1 MQLLRQQDS
10 MNKDTI
16 ANLSDQMM
24 KMMQE
29 IEF

>member
-10 MNKDTI
+10 MNKDAI

-24 KMMQE
+24 KMMRE